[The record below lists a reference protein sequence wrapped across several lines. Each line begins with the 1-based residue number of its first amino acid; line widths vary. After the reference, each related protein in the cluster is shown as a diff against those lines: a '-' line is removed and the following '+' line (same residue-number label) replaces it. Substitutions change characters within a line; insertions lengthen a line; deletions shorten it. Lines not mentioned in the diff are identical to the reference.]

1 MKLEHTLKSQ
11 HQILRLSMMTFVV
24 LALSACHVV
33 VPRFDSATVGGIALS
48 GDYDPQEPYA
58 VGTMQCKT
66 ELYPNIILPTEAA
79 TPSAAYLA
87 ALNAA
92 YPAWTFNT
100 ATTDLSDSS
109 IEIKTYDAIGTST
122 RVGVWIHARY
132 VPHTG
137 DPTGNIHWIQILTTN
152 HGLQGTGHGPSAT
165 YIDNL
170 GGTTP
175 YYDEGYVADNRNIID
190 RPSRSD
196 ASVNHTWE
204 ATTFICTGPAVG
216 AGAGTV
222 VVQTPGFTWGWKNT
236 CSATDGLTEFF
247 YYAERPEMV
256 EMVEYPKPGG
266 WLSFKSEQ
274 GNLVLAKEKKSTPVK
289 VRSKEISFKIDE
301 KPDSHGWVELKE
313 ATGKI
318 EFEAY
323 QFGEKAVSAVSAEIS
338 RGSGW
343 LHMETGEASLEYVV
357 SLKMPDGKTEE
368 IVFTGTGQ
376 YDKEQNT
383 FQLNP
388 DVQGISQAFLTRNV
402 PEDTKKDEEKSGKQV
417 KG

>member
-1 MKLEHTLKSQ
+1 MKLEHTLNSQ
-11 HQILRLSMMTFVV
+11 HRLLRLFMMGFVV

-33 VPRFDSATVGGIALS
+33 VPRFESATVSGIALS
-48 GDYDPQEPYA
+48 GDFDPEEPYA
-58 VGTMQCKT
+58 VGTLQCKT
-66 ELYPNIILPTEAA
+66 ELYPNIIFPTEAD

-87 ALNAA
+87 ALNGA

-100 ATTDLSDSS
+100 AAGDLSDSS
-109 IEIKTYDAIGTST
+109 IEIKTYDAVGTST
-122 RVGVWIHARY
+122 RAGVWIHAEY
-132 VPHTG
+132 VPDGT
-137 DPTGNIHWIQILTTN
+137 DPTNNIHWIQILTTN

-165 YIDNL
+165 YIDNS

-175 YYDEGYVADNRNIID
+175 YYDEGYVADNRNIVD

-204 ATTFICTGPAVG
+204 ATTFLCTGPAVG

-222 VVQTPGFTWGWKNT
+222 TIQTPGFTWGWKNT
-236 CSATDGLTEFF
+236 CAATDGLTEFF
-247 YYAERPEMV
+247 YYAERPEIV
-256 EMVEYPKPGG
+256 EMQEYPEPGG
-266 WLSFKSEQ
+266 RLSFKSEQ
-274 GNLVLAKEKKSTPVK
+274 GKLVLAKEKDSTPVT
-289 VRSKEISFKIDE
+289 VHSKEISFKIDE
-301 KPDSHGWVELKE
+301 KTDPHGWAELKD

-318 EFEAY
+318 EIDAY
-323 QFGEKAVSAVSAEIS
+323 QFRETSMPAVSAEIS

-343 LHMETGEASLEYVV
+343 LQTHTGEASLEYVV

-368 IVFTGTGQ
+368 MVFTGTGQ

-388 DVQGISQAFLTRNV
+388 DVQGISQAFLRRNV
-402 PEDTKKDEEKSGKQV
+402 PVDTRKDKEKSGK
-417 KG
+417 